1 MKIYKVHMDLL
12 QAMPLLKKFNLGEY
26 SIAFPII
33 FIEADDPDQACHL
46 AYYRLVENILKQD
59 ASQETSN
66 LIHDISFDIR
76 VIKVY
81 VP

>member
-12 QAMPLLKKFNLGEY
+12 QAIPRLKKFNLGEF
-26 SIAFPII
+26 SVAFPII
-33 FIEADDPDQACHL
+33 FVEAEDPDQACHL
-46 AYYRLVENILKQD
+46 AYYRLIETILKQD
-59 ASQETSN
+59 DSQETSS
-66 LIHDISFDIR
+66 LIQDISFDIR